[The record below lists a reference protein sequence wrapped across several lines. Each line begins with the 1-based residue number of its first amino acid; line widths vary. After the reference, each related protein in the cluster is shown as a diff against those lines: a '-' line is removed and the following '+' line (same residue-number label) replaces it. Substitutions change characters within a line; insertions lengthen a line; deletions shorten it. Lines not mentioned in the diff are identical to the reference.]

1 MSLKIRKLER
11 SDISDVLALIREFA
25 EYEKLSEYCQVSA
38 ENLDEVLFGENSF
51 VQGLVA
57 LAEEKIVAY
66 AIFFPYF
73 SSFKGEK
80 SIYLE
85 DVYLK
90 PEFRNIGIG
99 EKFIRE
105 IAKIGKTQKATRID
119 FQVMKD
125 NEKAIKFYKKLGA
138 VSNDEE
144 THFKFI
150 DEAFQNLAS

>member
-1 MSLKIRKLER
+1 MNLEIRKLER
-11 SDISDVLALIREFA
+11 SDISDVLAMIREFA
-25 EYEKLSEYCQVSA
+25 ENQKLSQYCLVSA

-66 AIFFPYF
+66 AIFFPHF
-73 SSFKGEK
+73 SSFKGQR

-90 PEFRNIGIG
+90 PEFRNLGIG

-105 IAKIGKTQKATRID
+105 IAKIGKANNATRLD
-119 FQVMKD
+119 FQVMQY

-144 THFKFI
+144 THFKFA
-150 DEAFQNLAS
+150 DEAFENLAL